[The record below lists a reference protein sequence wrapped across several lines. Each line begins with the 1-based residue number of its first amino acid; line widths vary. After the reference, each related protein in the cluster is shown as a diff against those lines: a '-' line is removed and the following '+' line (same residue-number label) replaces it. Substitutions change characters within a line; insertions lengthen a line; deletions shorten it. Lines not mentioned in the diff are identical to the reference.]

1 MIEFQTSKIEN
12 GFQIILTTKTLCN
25 KLKTVF
31 NFKGADP
38 VARKAQYQTKQMAE
52 LLAFLKSVPGSHITV
67 NDICDHFKKEGIT
80 VGMTTVYRHLER
92 MVKQG
97 VVAKYIIEG
106 SSSACFEYIGGQD
119 NCEPPSCYH
128 CKCEKCGKLLH
139 VQCGEVAHL
148 GQHMLE
154 HHGFE
159 MDSLR
164 TIFYG
169 ICSECRINAENPQK
183 NFRPSPGTIQ
193 GAHFPGGNG
202 IRVDT
207 CVYNGCKIPP
217 YYDSMLAK
225 LIVHADSREAA
236 IAKMQSALGEVIID
250 GIDTNIDYQYEILK
264 NEDYQSGNFD
274 TGFLAS
280 HIIAGVKINEN

>member
-97 VVAKYIIEG
+97 VVAKYII
-106 SSSACFEYIGGQD
+106 
-119 NCEPPSCYH
+119 
-128 CKCEKCGKLLH
+128 
-139 VQCGEVAHL
+139 
-148 GQHMLE
+148 
-154 HHGFE
+154 
-159 MDSLR
+159 
-164 TIFYG
+164 
-169 ICSECRINAENPQK
+169 
-183 NFRPSPGTIQ
+183 
-193 GAHFPGGNG
+193 
-202 IRVDT
+202 
-207 CVYNGCKIPP
+207 
-217 YYDSMLAK
+217 
-225 LIVHADSREAA
+225 
-236 IAKMQSALGEVIID
+236 
-250 GIDTNIDYQYEILK
+250 
-264 NEDYQSGNFD
+264 
-274 TGFLAS
+274 
-280 HIIAGVKINEN
+280 

>member
-1 MIEFQTSKIEN
+1 MNLLMKGAALAPPFSC
-12 GFQIILTTKTLCN
+12 TTKYSSDVYSPRPPDIRVRLLPT
-25 KLKTVF
+25 KPPVHFTTEQPGRDI
-31 NFKGADP
+31 KGADP

-119 NCEPPSCYH
+119 DCEPPSCYH

-169 ICSECRINAENPQK
+169 ICSECRK
-183 NFRPSPGTIQ
+183 T
-193 GAHFPGGNG
+193 
-202 IRVDT
+202 
-207 CVYNGCKIPP
+207 GC
-217 YYDSMLAK
+217 
-225 LIVHADSREAA
+225 
-236 IAKMQSALGEVIID
+236 
-250 GIDTNIDYQYEILK
+250 
-264 NEDYQSGNFD
+264 
-274 TGFLAS
+274 
-280 HIIAGVKINEN
+280 

>member
-1 MIEFQTSKIEN
+1 M
-12 GFQIILTTKTLCN
+12 
-25 KLKTVF
+25 
-31 NFKGADP
+31 
-38 VARKAQYQTKQMAE
+38 ARKAQYQTKQMAE

-169 ICSECRINAENPQK
+169 ICSDAVEIENPD
-183 NFRPSPGTIQ
+183 
-193 GAHFPGGNG
+193 A
-202 IRVDT
+202 
-207 CVYNGCKIPP
+207 
-217 YYDSMLAK
+217 
-225 LIVHADSREAA
+225 
-236 IAKMQSALGEVIID
+236 
-250 GIDTNIDYQYEILK
+250 
-264 NEDYQSGNFD
+264 
-274 TGFLAS
+274 
-280 HIIAGVKINEN
+280 

>member
-80 VGMTTVYRHLER
+80 VGMTTVYCHLER

-169 ICSECRINAENPQK
+169 ICSECRK
-183 NFRPSPGTIQ
+183 T
-193 GAHFPGGNG
+193 
-202 IRVDT
+202 
-207 CVYNGCKIPP
+207 GC
-217 YYDSMLAK
+217 
-225 LIVHADSREAA
+225 
-236 IAKMQSALGEVIID
+236 
-250 GIDTNIDYQYEILK
+250 
-264 NEDYQSGNFD
+264 
-274 TGFLAS
+274 
-280 HIIAGVKINEN
+280 